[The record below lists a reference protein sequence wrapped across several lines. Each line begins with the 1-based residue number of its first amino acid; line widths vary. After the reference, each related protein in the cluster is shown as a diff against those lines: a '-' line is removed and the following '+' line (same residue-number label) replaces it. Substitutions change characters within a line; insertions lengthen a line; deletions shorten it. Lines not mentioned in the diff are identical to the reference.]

1 MLKLP
6 QVNDAPRV
14 LSGLHRLPQAP
25 AEKAPSLSLDSAAGD
40 PILPDRS
47 LSIPLLLP
55 LPNRNPEPTRSV
67 EESEGSLVTR

>member
-47 LSIPLLLP
+47 LSIPLLP
-55 LPNRNPEPTRSV
+55 APPPAPAPAPEPESRTDSV
-67 EESEGSLVTR
+67 RGRE